1 MANTEVEGLKRL
13 VNLSIASE
21 KEFKEALEEAK
32 ANGLDIN
39 DEVTRTMIDLE
50 DGYYQGNATE
60 NLDKLE
66 MLENL
71 YHDYILSGTI
81 YKFLT
86 MDSSFSKAIISE
98 VYDDVEIKPSQD
110 IRLDYKAKLGE
121 FIDNRYYISIQEN
134 ERLGDWFE
142 DIEDGIATG
151 SEFELEVLDLL
162 NGERF
167 KYTVN
172 ADKLDEWNNNDYK
185 VEPIIEL

>member
-1 MANTEVEGLKRL
+1 MAKTEVEGLKRL

-39 DEVTRTMIDLE
+39 EEVTRTMINFE
-50 DGYYQGNATE
+50 DEYYKGNVTE

-66 MLENL
+66 LLQNL
-71 YHDYILSGTI
+71 YHDDILSGTV

-86 MDSSFSKAIISE
+86 TDSNFSKEVIKE
-98 VYDDVEIKPSQD
+98 VYKGVEIKPSID
-110 IRLDYKAKLGE
+110 IRLDHKAKLGE
-121 FIDNRYYISIQEN
+121 FINNRFYISIREN

-142 DIEDGIATG
+142 DIEDGVSTE
-151 SEFELEVLDLL
+151 SEFELEALDLL
-162 NGERF
+162 TGENF

-172 ADKLDEWNNNDYK
+172 ADKLDDWNNNDYK